1 MNSNLPAKMKVR
13 KMLEG
18 NIHEAGKISIEK
30 RIQLVKCVGEINYLK
45 LMKREILV
53 PRMQVRLII

>member
-1 MNSNLPAKMKVR
+1 MNSDLLAKMKVR
-13 KMLEG
+13 KMLGG

-30 RIQLVKCVGEINYLK
+30 GKQPVKEVVGIHFSK

-53 PRMQVRLII
+53 RRMQVRLII